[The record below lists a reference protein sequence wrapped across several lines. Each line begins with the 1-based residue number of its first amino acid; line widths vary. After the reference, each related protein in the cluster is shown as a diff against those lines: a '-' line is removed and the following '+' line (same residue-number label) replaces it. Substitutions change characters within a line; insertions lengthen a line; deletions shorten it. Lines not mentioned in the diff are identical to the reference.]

1 MTNQAISLSIQDNVN
16 KKKYLKKKDVL
27 RWLNYFIKTDFTIT
41 IRIAQ
46 LNEAKQLNF
55 TYRKI
60 NKATNVLSFLIA
72 SKPLVGDIILCHDI
86 IKTEAQEQKKK
97 LRDHYAH
104 LIIHGCLHLLG
115 YDHELDADANKMEKK
130 EINILKAI
138 GITNPYLVKN

>member
-27 RWLNYFIKTDFTIT
+27 RWLNYFIKTDSTLT

-86 IKTEAQEQKKK
+86 IKTEAKEQKKK

>member
-27 RWLNYFIKTDFTIT
+27 RWLNYFIKTDSTIT

-86 IKTEAQEQKKK
+86 IKTEAKEQKKK

-115 YDHELDADANKMEKK
+115 YDHKLDADANQMEKK

>member
-27 RWLNYFIKTDFTIT
+27 RWLNYFIKTDSTIT

-86 IKTEAQEQKKK
+86 IKTEAKEQKKK

>member
-27 RWLNYFIKTDFTIT
+27 RWLNYFIKTDSSIT

-115 YDHELDADANKMEKK
+115 YDHKLDADANQMEKK

>member
-16 KKKYLKKKDVL
+16 KKNYLKKKDVL
-27 RWLNYFIKTDFTIT
+27 RWLNYFIKTDSSIT

-86 IKTEAQEQKKK
+86 IKTEAKEQKKK

>member
-16 KKKYLKKKDVL
+16 KKNYLKKKDVL
-27 RWLNYFIKTDFTIT
+27 RWLNYFIKTDSTLT

-46 LNEAKQLNF
+46 LNEVKQLNF

-86 IKTEAQEQKKK
+86 IKTEAKEQKKK

>member
-27 RWLNYFIKTDFTIT
+27 RWLNYLIKTDSSIT

-86 IKTEAQEQKKK
+86 IKTEAKEQKKK

>member
-16 KKKYLKKKDVL
+16 KKNYLKKKDVL
-27 RWLNYFIKTDFTIT
+27 RWLNYFIKTDSTIT

-86 IKTEAQEQKKK
+86 IKTEAKEQKKK

>member
-27 RWLNYFIKTDFTIT
+27 RWLNYFIKTDSTLT

-46 LNEAKQLNF
+46 LNEVKQLNF

-86 IKTEAQEQKKK
+86 IKTEAPEQKKK

>member
-27 RWLNYFIKTDFTIT
+27 RWLNYFIKTDSNIT

-46 LNEAKQLNF
+46 LNEARQLNF

>member
-27 RWLNYFIKTDFTIT
+27 RWLNYFIKTDSSIT

-86 IKTEAQEQKKK
+86 IKTEAKEQKKK

>member
-1 MTNQAISLSIQDNVN
+1 MTNQTISLSIQDNVN

-27 RWLNYFIKTDFTIT
+27 RWLNYLIKTDSSIT

>member
-1 MTNQAISLSIQDNVN
+1 MTNQGISLSIQDNVN

-27 RWLNYFIKTDFTIT
+27 RWLNYFIKTDSTIT

>member
-1 MTNQAISLSIQDNVN
+1 MTNQAISLSIQDTVN
-16 KKKYLKKKDVL
+16 KKNYLKKKDVL
-27 RWLNYFIKTDFTIT
+27 RWLNYFIKTDSTIT

>member
-27 RWLNYFIKTDFTIT
+27 RWLNYFIKTDSSIT

-60 NKATNVLSFLIA
+60 NKATNVLSFLIT

>member
-27 RWLNYFIKTDFTIT
+27 RWLNYLIKTDSSIT

>member
-16 KKKYLKKKDVL
+16 KKNYLKKKDVL
-27 RWLNYFIKTDFTIT
+27 RWLNYFIKTDSTIT

-46 LNEAKQLNF
+46 LNEARQLNF

-86 IKTEAQEQKKK
+86 IKTEAKEQKKK

-138 GITNPYLVKN
+138 GINNPYLVKN

>member
-27 RWLNYFIKTDFTIT
+27 RWLNYFITTDSTLT

-46 LNEAKQLNF
+46 LNEVKQLNF

-86 IKTEAQEQKKK
+86 IKTEAKEQKKK

>member
-16 KKKYLKKKDVL
+16 KKNYLKKKDVL
-27 RWLNYFIKTDFTIT
+27 RWLNYLIKTDSSIT

-86 IKTEAQEQKKK
+86 IKTEAKEQKKK